1 MKIFAVE
8 NDRTS
13 LKKLSGMISTL
24 QPDAEVHCY
33 ESSPEALAA
42 ARTTEADVVFL
53 DMKLSEMDGQLLG
66 QYLKDLNPYV
76 NLIYFTNDRGDAMDA
91 IALRASGCLLLPPG
105 KNDVEKELQELRN
118 PPGKRSHRRVFIQT
132 FGNFEIFV
140 DGTPVAFKYNRTKE
154 LIAILVNNRG
164 AQTTNGEIIAS
175 MWEDEGSTEK
185 KGSYLSNLRQ
195 DLQNTLTRLKI
206 TDIIVKQRGSMA
218 IVPDRVECDL
228 FEWLEKKKESRYQ
241 YMGDY
246 MNQYSWPEYFH
257 AELDEISYAM
267 EDED

>member
-8 NDRTS
+8 NDKKS
-13 LKKLSGMISTL
+13 LDKLSGIIGTL
-24 QPDAEVHCY
+24 QPEAELFCY

-42 ARTTEADVVFL
+42 ARTHEADVVFL
-53 DMKLSEMDGQLLG
+53 DMKLSEMNGLLLG

-76 NLIYFTNDRGDAMDA
+76 NLIYFTSDRGDAMEA
-91 IALRASGCLLLPPG
+91 MALRASGCLLLPPS
-105 KNDVEKELQELRN
+105 KNSVSKELKELRN
-118 PPGKRSHRRVFIQT
+118 SPEMRRQRRVFIQT
-132 FGNFEIFV
+132 FGNFEIFA
-140 DGTPVAFKYNRTKE
+140 DGTPIAFKYSRTKE

-175 MWEDEGSTEK
+175 MWEDDGSPEK

-195 DLQNTLTRLKI
+195 DLQNTLTRLKL
-206 TDIIVKQRGSMA
+206 TDIIVKQRGSVA
-218 IVPDRVECDL
+218 IVMDRVECDL

-241 YMGDY
+241 YLGDY
-246 MNQYSWPEYFH
+246 MNQYSWAEYFH